1 MYIHHQYVHM
11 TNKNVT
17 KIATTTFFLSFIVL
31 TFGSMFVGAF
41 DPDAPM
47 VVRLG
52 LFFMTGSS
60 IVIISTLLLHKYNSP
75 KDPYEDID
83 I

>member
-1 MYIHHQYVHM
+1 ML
-11 TNKNVT
+11 NKGLT
-17 KIATTTFFLSFIVL
+17 KIAITTFFLSFLTL
-31 TFGSMFVGAF
+31 TFGSMFLGSF
-41 DPDAPM
+41 DPDNPM

-52 LFFMTGSS
+52 LFFMAGSS
-60 IVIISTLLLHKYNSP
+60 IVITSVLLFHKYNSP

>member
-1 MYIHHQYVHM
+1 M
-11 TNKNVT
+11 TNKSLT
-17 KIATTTFFLSFIVL
+17 KIATTIFFLSFLTL
-31 TFGSMFVGAF
+31 TFGGMFAGAF
-41 DPDAPM
+41 DPEAPM

-52 LFFMTGSS
+52 LFFMAGSS
-60 IVIISTLLLHKYNSP
+60 LVIISTLLFHKYHSP

>member
-1 MYIHHQYVHM
+1 
-11 TNKNVT
+11 
-17 KIATTTFFLSFIVL
+17 
-31 TFGSMFVGAF
+31 MFVGAF
-41 DPDAPM
+41 DPEAPM

-52 LFFMTGSS
+52 LFFMAGSS
-60 IVIISTLLLHKYNSP
+60 LVIISTLLFHKYNSP

>member
-1 MYIHHQYVHM
+1 M
-11 TNKNVT
+11 TNKRLT
-17 KIATTTFFLSFIVL
+17 KIVTTIFFLSFL
-31 TFGSMFVGAF
+31 TLLFGGMFAGAF
-41 DPDAPM
+41 DPESPV

-52 LFFMTGSS
+52 LFFMAGSS
-60 IVIISTLLLHKYNSP
+60 IVIIAILLFHKYNSP

>member
-1 MYIHHQYVHM
+1 M
-11 TNKNVT
+11 TNDSLT
-17 KIATTTFFLSFIVL
+17 KIATTIFFLSFLII
-31 TFGSMFVGAF
+31 TFGGIFTGSF
-41 DPDAPM
+41 DPKVPV

-52 LFFMTGSS
+52 LFFMAGSS
-60 IVIISTLLLHKYNSP
+60 IVIIAILLFHKYNSP